1 MIKDEM
7 IWDLSQLVE
16 SKDPPSIQK
25 ELENMMVE
33 SKKIRDTYLGKIK
46 NFEAKDLLEL
56 IELNDFFSL
65 NFEGVTM
72 YSSLLYAADSTVD
85 LAKMLND
92 STRRA
97 LTKVGQTLAFI
108 DIDVGKLLAKNPN
121 LITSPLL
128 AEYKHYLERILK
140 RVPHMLSETEEQ
152 LIIIKDKNGVNSW
165 QMLQGDWLSTRTFDI
180 EIDGEIKTFSY
191 GYISGLYQS
200 SNRDLRRRANQ
211 VVYETLGKDEIL
223 WASAIRAI
231 CADHLQ
237 MCKIRDYP
245 TPMTPSLIAN
255 DVDQNT
261 INNLMQTIEQNVGL
275 YQRYL
280 GLKTKLMGLTK
291 LANYDILAPLPNT
304 PEKDYTWSD
313 SRKEVVS
320 AYAGFD
326 LEFGDWINEMFEK
339 RHIDG
344 AVRKGKRSGAFCS
357 SWLIGKS
364 AYILQSFN
372 GNIGDVYTQAHELG
386 HAIHD
391 YLGSRAQKPSNFEV
405 GSCIAECGSIFGELL
420 LTEQLLSKAKTV
432 EEQQGILTNILDEF
446 GMAAFQVSARVFFEK
461 SLYNAIEQG
470 TFLDGETIAK
480 LWLTAREKIYGDSV
494 DWLKIMKWE
503 WTMKIHYYIANYRFY
518 NYPYVFAQLFVF
530 ALYRLYKEQGKAF
543 VPKLKSLLAAG
554 SSKSPCELGENLGF
568 DITSELFWKKGMK
581 QAKEFIEMLE
591 KTL

>member
-180 EIDGEIKTFSY
+180 EIDGEIKTLSY

-432 EEQQGILTNILDEF
+432 EEQQGILTNILDKF

-503 WTMKIHYYIANYRFY
+503 WTMKGHYYIANYRFY

>member
-16 SKDPPSIQK
+16 SADPCSIQK
-25 ELENMMVE
+25 KLDDMVVE
-33 SKKIRDTYLGKIK
+33 SKKIRDTYLGKIE
-46 NFEAKDLLEL
+46 NLEAKDLLDL
-56 IELNDFFSL
+56 IELNDIFSL

-72 YSSLLYAADSTVD
+72 YSHLLYAADSTVD
-85 LAKMLND
+85 FAKVLND

-97 LTKVGQTLAFI
+97 LMKVSQALAFV
-108 DIDVGKLLAKNPN
+108 DIEVGKLIAKNPK
-121 LITSPLL
+121 LIVDPFL
-128 AEYKHYLERILK
+128 AEYKHYLERILR
-140 RVPHMLSETEEQ
+140 RVPYMLSETEER

-180 EIDGEIKTFSY
+180 EIAGKIKTLSY
-191 GYISGLYQS
+191 GDIYGLYRS
-200 SNRDLRRRANQ
+200 PDRDLRRHANQ
-211 VVYETLGKDEIL
+211 VVYENLGKDEIL

-237 MCKIRDYP
+237 MCIVRGYP
-245 TPMTPSLIAN
+245 TPMTQSLIAN
-255 DVDQNT
+255 DVDQKT
-261 INNLMQTIEQNVGL
+261 IDNLMQTIERNMCL

-280 GLKTKLMGLTK
+280 RLKANVMRLPK
-291 LANYDILAPLPNT
+291 LANYDIVAPLPNT

-313 SRKEVVS
+313 SRKEVVD
-320 AYAGFD
+320 AYGSFD
-326 LEFGDWINEMFEK
+326 PEFGDWVDEMFEK

-344 AVRKGKRSGAFCS
+344 EVRKGKRSGAFCS
-357 SWLIGKS
+357 SWLTGKS

-386 HAIHD
+386 HAVHD
-391 YLGSRAQKPSNFEV
+391 YLGSRAQKSSNFEV

-420 LTEQLLSKAKTV
+420 LTEQLLCKAKTV
-432 EEQQGILTNILDEF
+432 EEKQGILTNILDEF

-461 SLYNAIEQG
+461 SLYTAIERG
-470 TFLDGETIAK
+470 DFLDGETVAK
-480 LWLTAREKIYGDSV
+480 LWITAREKIYGDSV
-494 DWLKIMKWE
+494 DWLKVMKWE
-503 WTMKIHYYIANYRFY
+503 WTMKVHYYMANYRFY

-554 SSKSPCELGENLGF
+554 SSKSPRELGEDLGF
-568 DITSELFWKKGMK
+568 DITSELFWDKGMN
-581 QAKEFIEMLE
+581 QAKEFIKMLE
-591 KTL
+591 ETL

>member
-180 EIDGEIKTFSY
+180 EIDGEIKTLSY

-245 TPMTPSLIAN
+245 TSMTPSLIAN

-304 PEKDYTWSD
+304 PDKDYTWSD